1 MVSTVLATGYVYKF
15 LGWGLLVI
23 AITFLF
29 GRVFCNWMCPFGTLH
44 QFVGWLF
51 NVKSNSGRIEQN
63 RYVDAQYLK
72 YAVLIVFL
80 IMSSMG
86 ALQIGLLDPIVIM
99 YRALT
104 TVIAPASD
112 MAVDQIV
119 GVAADAGVT
128 VSFVDQLCSLPLW
141 LSICGSQGFSADFC
155 VRLALCLAAS
165 LDSACFES
173 IVSSNAVPTA
183 IFA

>member
-1 MVSTVLATGYVYKF
+1 
-15 LGWGLLVI
+15 
-23 AITFLF
+23 
-29 GRVFCNWMCPFGTLH
+29 MCPFGTLH

-119 GVAADAGVT
+119 GVAAEAGVT
-128 VSFVDQLCSLPLW
+128 VSFVDQLKFAPGVERRVFVGSFWVGLLFFAFVALNLW
-141 LSICGSQGFSADFC
+141 KPRSVQNQSYCRTLY
-155 VRLALCLAAS
+155 RLQSVPDALRRRS
-165 LDSACFES
+165 GP
-173 IVSSNAVPTA
+173 AVPGA
-183 IFA
+183 HGGVFLLYELHR